1 MEENELEAEQSSESL
16 EEQGLASGRERRQI
30 KPNLMDDHIYFVKR
44 SKTEQTQPPI
54 SKSQLRAKRL
64 AKQAAKEFEKQKLKV
79 TRSTP
84 KIDTQ
89 VDFSKY
95 SLADDDVVSNSIN

>member
-44 SKTEQTQPPI
+44 SKTEQQTQPPI

-64 AKQAAKEFEKQKLKV
+64 AKQAAKEFEKQK
-79 TRSTP
+79 
-84 KIDTQ
+84 
-89 VDFSKY
+89 
-95 SLADDDVVSNSIN
+95 